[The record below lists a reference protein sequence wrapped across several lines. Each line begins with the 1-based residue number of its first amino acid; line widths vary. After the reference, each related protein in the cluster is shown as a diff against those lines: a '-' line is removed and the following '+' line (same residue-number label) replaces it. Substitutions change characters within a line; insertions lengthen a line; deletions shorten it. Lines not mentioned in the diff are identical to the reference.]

1 MTTQQHF
8 EFPKIHSFPPL
19 YTKQPNQTVQ
29 QQQIESWCNI
39 LLQYCEF
46 YKITSL
52 TIEGAPKHSQLAT
65 TATTTTTTTS
75 SSSSSSSYS
84 KANIPP
90 LFVNKS
96 INRQVN
102 SEFKN
107 AIINN
112 LIHSKRG
119 QYINHKKPEL
129 GIFVYWRSIVDWGNL
144 LYEYIVNTGQQ
155 GSVLTLYEL
164 TKSDFDDVEEEEEKE
179 EEGVGS
185 GAGTSAGLPRE
196 LRNLDEEFLVKII
209 KDYLIKQGKAQL
221 LMTESNEIGG
231 VKIV

>member
-1 MTTQQHF
+1 MSSQQHF

-52 TIEGAPKHSQLAT
+52 TIEGAPKYSQLASTLT
-65 TATTTTTTTS
+65 T
-75 SSSSSSSYS
+75 SSYS
-84 KANIPP
+84 KGDIPP

-102 SEFKN
+102 TEFRN
-107 AIINN
+107 FIITH
-112 LIHSKRG
+112 LIHSKKAE
-119 QYINHKKPEL
+119 YINHKKPEL

-155 GSVLTLYEL
+155 GTVLTLYEL
-164 TKSDFDDVEEEEEKE
+164 TKSDDDDDV
-179 EEGVGS
+179 GS
-185 GAGTSAGLPRE
+185 SGLPQE
-196 LRNLDEEFLVKII
+196 LRNLDEELLVKII

>member
-1 MTTQQHF
+1 MSTEPHF

-52 TIEGAPKHSQLAT
+52 TIEGAPKHSQLA
-65 TATTTTTTTS
+65 S
-75 SSSSSSSYS
+75 SSSASASTPVSAPYT
-84 KANIPP
+84 KGDIPP
-90 LFVNKS
+90 LFTNKA

-102 SEFKN
+102 TEFKN
-107 AIINN
+107 VIITN
-112 LIHSKRG
+112 LIHSKKAE
-119 QYINHKKPEL
+119 YINHKKPEL

-144 LYEYIVNTGQQ
+144 LYEYITNTGQQ
-155 GSVLTLYEL
+155 GTVLTLYEL
-164 TKSDFDDVEEEEEKE
+164 TKSDDDDDNVN
-179 EEGVGS
+179 S
-185 GAGTSAGLPRE
+185 LPQE
-196 LRNLDEEFLVKII
+196 LRNLDEELLVKVI

-221 LMTESNEIGG
+221 LMNESNEIGG